1 MALFFLNLIMSD
13 IENIENGEDS
23 ILSDENN
30 NINFIEDIE
39 NSYKTY
45 INQLTDII
53 ADILDKLTQKNDLE
67 ENETNEDENGEIIL
81 LNTTLIEMEI
91 FNTNKKPSVPV
102 KKFLERVVKYC
113 QPEPST
119 FITSL
124 IYLDKIL
131 LKTKTKLTCM
141 NSYKLFYTC
150 FVLSMKFNE
159 DRHNSNKFYAKVC
172 GVNFNDFLLMEYR
185 ALKYLDFS
193 LFIQS
198 ETYELYYNNIYSTY

>member
-1 MALFFLNLIMSD
+1 MSD
-13 IENIENGEDS
+13 IENDDES
-23 ILSDENN
+23 LLTENN
-30 NINFIEDIE
+30 NNIHFE

-45 INQLTDII
+45 INQLIDII
-53 ADILDKLTQKNDLE
+53 ADILDKLTNKS
-67 ENETNEDENGEIIL
+67 NEQIEKEKKEDENGEIIL
-81 LNTTLIEMEI
+81 LNTTMIEMEI

-124 IYLDKIL
+124 IYLDNIL
-131 LKTKTKLTCM
+131 LRTKTKLTYM

-172 GVNFNDFLLMEYR
+172 GVNINDFLIMEYR

-193 LFIQS
+193 LFIQA
-198 ETYELYYNNIYSTY
+198 ETYELYYNNIYSVY

>member
-1 MALFFLNLIMSD
+1 MSD
-13 IENIENGEDS
+13 IENDVDS
-23 ILSDENN
+23 PLSEENN
-30 NINFIEDIE
+30 NLNFIKDIE

-45 INQLTDII
+45 INQLIDII
-53 ADILDKLTQKNDLE
+53 ADILDNLTKKNDE
-67 ENETNEDENGEIIL
+67 EEKEKTEDENGELIL
-81 LNTTLIEMEI
+81 LNTTMIEMEI

-124 IYLDKIL
+124 IYLDNIL

-141 NSYKLFYTC
+141 NSYKLFYAC

-172 GVNFNDFLLMEYR
+172 GVNINDFLLMEYR

-198 ETYELYYNNIYSTY
+198 ETYELYYNNIYNVY

>member
-1 MALFFLNLIMSD
+1 MSD
-13 IENIENGEDS
+13 IENDDES
-23 ILSDENN
+23 ILTENNN
-30 NINFIEDIE
+30 NINFE
-39 NSYKTY
+39 NSYKIY
-45 INQLTDII
+45 INQLIDII
-53 ADILDKLTQKNDLE
+53 SDILDKLTNKSKEQIELEQK
-67 ENETNEDENGEIIL
+67 EDENGEIIL
-81 LNTTLIEMEI
+81 LNTTMIEMEI
-91 FNTNKKPSVPV
+91 FNTSKKPSVPV

-124 IYLDKIL
+124 IYLDNIL

-193 LFIQS
+193 LYIQT
-198 ETYELYYNNIYSTY
+198 ETYELYYNNIYSVY

>member
-1 MALFFLNLIMSD
+1 MSD
-13 IENIENGEDS
+13 IENDDES
-23 ILSDENN
+23 ILSENNN

-45 INQLTDII
+45 INQLIDII
-53 ADILDKLTQKNDLE
+53 ADILDKLTNKSNE
-67 ENETNEDENGEIIL
+67 ESEKEKNEDENGELIL
-81 LNTTLIEMEI
+81 LSTTMIEMEI

-124 IYLDKIL
+124 IYLDNIL

-141 NSYKLFYTC
+141 NSYKLFYAC

-172 GVNFNDFLLMEYR
+172 GVNINDFLLMEYR

-198 ETYELYYNNIYSTY
+198 ETYELYYNNIYSV

>member
-1 MALFFLNLIMSD
+1 MSD
-13 IENIENGEDS
+13 IENDDES
-23 ILSDENN
+23 ILSENNN

-45 INQLTDII
+45 INQLIDII
-53 ADILDKLTQKNDLE
+53 ADILDKLTNKSNE
-67 ENETNEDENGEIIL
+67 ESEKEKNEDENGELIL
-81 LNTTLIEMEI
+81 LSTTMIEMEI

-119 FITSL
+119 FIMSL
-124 IYLDKIL
+124 IYLDNIL

-141 NSYKLFYTC
+141 NSYKLFYAC

-172 GVNFNDFLLMEYR
+172 GVNINDFLLMEYR

-193 LFIQS
+193 LFIQT
-198 ETYELYYNNIYSTY
+198 ETYELYYNNIYSVY

>member
-1 MALFFLNLIMSD
+1 MSD
-13 IENIENGEDS
+13 LENGDES
-23 ILSDENN
+23 ILSDDNN

-39 NSYKTY
+39 NVYKIY
-45 INQLTDII
+45 INQLIDII
-53 ADILDKLTQKNDLE
+53 ANILDNLTQKKSSDDDNDS
-67 ENETNEDENGEIIL
+67 NEDENGELIL
-81 LNTTLIEMEI
+81 LNTTMIEMEI

-124 IYLDKIL
+124 IYLDNIL

-172 GVNFNDFLLMEYR
+172 GVNINDFLLMEYR

-198 ETYELYYNNIYSTY
+198 ETYELYYNNIYSV

>member
-1 MALFFLNLIMSD
+1 MSD
-13 IENIENGEDS
+13 IENDDES
-23 ILSDENN
+23 LLTENN
-30 NINFIEDIE
+30 NNIQFE

-45 INQLTDII
+45 INQLIDII
-53 ADILDKLTQKNDLE
+53 ADILDKLTNKSNEQIEKEQK
-67 ENETNEDENGEIIL
+67 EDENGEIIL
-81 LNTTLIEMEI
+81 LNTTMIEMEI

-124 IYLDKIL
+124 IYLDNIL
-131 LKTKTKLTCM
+131 LRTKTKLTYM

-172 GVNFNDFLLMEYR
+172 GVNINDFLLMEYR

-193 LFIQS
+193 LFIQA
-198 ETYELYYNNIYSTY
+198 ETYELYYNNIYSVY

>member
-1 MALFFLNLIMSD
+1 MSD
-13 IENIENGEDS
+13 LEKSDES
-23 ILSDENN
+23 LSEENN

-39 NSYKTY
+39 NSYKIY
-45 INQLTDII
+45 INQLIDII
-53 ADILDKLTQKNDLE
+53 SDILDNLTIKNNLE
-67 ENETNEDENGEIIL
+67 KDDEDKDENGEIIL
-81 LNTTLIEMEI
+81 LNTTMIEMEI
-91 FNTNKKPSVPV
+91 FNTNKKPSVTV
-102 KKFLERVVKYC
+102 KKFLERVIKYC

-141 NSYKLFYTC
+141 NLYKLFYTC

-172 GVNFNDFLLMEYR
+172 GVNINDFLLMEYR

-193 LFIQS
+193 LYIES
-198 ETYELYYNNIYSTY
+198 EAYELYYNNIYSV

>member
-1 MALFFLNLIMSD
+1 MSD
-13 IENIENGEDS
+13 IENDDES
-23 ILSDENN
+23 ILTENNN
-30 NINFIEDIE
+30 NINFE
-39 NSYKTY
+39 NSYKIY
-45 INQLTDII
+45 INQLIDII
-53 ADILDKLTQKNDLE
+53 SDILDKLTNKSKEQIEIEQK
-67 ENETNEDENGEIIL
+67 EDENGEIIL
-81 LNTTLIEMEI
+81 LNTTMIEMEI
-91 FNTNKKPSVPV
+91 FNTSKKPSVPV

-124 IYLDKIL
+124 IYLDNIL

-193 LFIQS
+193 LYIQT
-198 ETYELYYNNIYSTY
+198 ETYELYYNNIYSVY

>member
-1 MALFFLNLIMSD
+1 MSD
-13 IENIENGEDS
+13 IENGDES
-23 ILSDENN
+23 LSVEN
-30 NINFIEDIE
+30 NINFIEEIE
-39 NSYKTY
+39 NSYQVY
-45 INQLTDII
+45 INQLIEII
-53 ADILDKLTQKNDLE
+53 ADILDKLMQKNS
-67 ENETNEDENGEIIL
+67 ENENDNNKEDENGEIIL
-81 LNTTLIEMEI
+81 LTTMMVEMEI
-91 FNTNKKPSVPV
+91 FNTNNKPSTPI

-124 IYLDKIL
+124 IYLDNIL
-131 LKTKTKLTCM
+131 LKTKSKLTWI

-172 GVNFNDFLLMEYR
+172 GVNINDFLLMEYI
-185 ALKYLDFS
+185 ALKYLDFN

-198 ETYELYYNNIYSTY
+198 ETYELYYNNIYSVY

>member
-1 MALFFLNLIMSD
+1 MSD
-13 IENIENGEDS
+13 IENDVDS
-23 ILSDENN
+23 PLSEENN
-30 NINFIEDIE
+30 NLNFIKDIE

-45 INQLTDII
+45 INQLIDII
-53 ADILDKLTQKNDLE
+53 ADILDNLTKKNDE
-67 ENETNEDENGEIIL
+67 EEKEKTEDENGELIL
-81 LNTTLIEMEI
+81 LNTTMIEMEI

-124 IYLDKIL
+124 IYLDNIL
-131 LKTKTKLTCM
+131 LKTKTKLTFM
-141 NSYKLFYTC
+141 NSYKLFYAC

-172 GVNFNDFLLMEYR
+172 GVNINDFLLMEYR

-198 ETYELYYNNIYSTY
+198 ETYELYYNNIYNVY

>member
-1 MALFFLNLIMSD
+1 MSD
-13 IENIENGEDS
+13 IENDDES
-23 ILSDENN
+23 ILSENNN

-45 INQLTDII
+45 INQLIDII
-53 ADILDKLTQKNDLE
+53 ADILDKLTNKSNE
-67 ENETNEDENGEIIL
+67 ESEKEKNEDENGELIL
-81 LNTTLIEMEI
+81 LSTTMIEMEI

-124 IYLDKIL
+124 IYLDNIL

-141 NSYKLFYTC
+141 NSYKLFYAC

-172 GVNFNDFLLMEYR
+172 GVNINDFLLM
-185 ALKYLDFS
+185 
-193 LFIQS
+193 
-198 ETYELYYNNIYSTY
+198 

>member
-1 MALFFLNLIMSD
+1 MSD
-13 IENIENGEDS
+13 NENDDES
-23 ILSDENN
+23 LLTENN
-30 NINFIEDIE
+30 NNIHFE

-45 INQLTDII
+45 INQLIDII
-53 ADILDKLTQKNDLE
+53 ADILDKLTNKSNEQIEKEQK
-67 ENETNEDENGEIIL
+67 EDENGEIIL
-81 LNTTLIEMEI
+81 LNTTIIEMEI

-119 FITSL
+119 FIISL
-124 IYLDKIL
+124 IYLDNIL
-131 LKTKTKLTCM
+131 LNTKTKLTYM

-172 GVNFNDFLLMEYR
+172 GVNINDFLLMEYR

-193 LFIQS
+193 LFIQA
-198 ETYELYYNNIYSTY
+198 ETYELYYNNIYSVY

>member
-1 MALFFLNLIMSD
+1 MSD
-13 IENIENGEDS
+13 IENDDES
-23 ILSDENN
+23 ILTENNN
-30 NINFIEDIE
+30 NINFE

-45 INQLTDII
+45 INQLIDII
-53 ADILDKLTQKNDLE
+53 ADILDKLANKSNEQIEKEQK
-67 ENETNEDENGEIIL
+67 EDENGEIIL
-81 LNTTLIEMEI
+81 LNTTMIEMEI

-124 IYLDKIL
+124 IYLDNIL
-131 LKTKTKLTCM
+131 LRTKTKLTYM

-172 GVNFNDFLLMEYR
+172 GVNINDFLLMEYR

-193 LFIQS
+193 LFIQA
-198 ETYELYYNNIYSTY
+198 ETYELYYNNIYSVY

>member
-1 MALFFLNLIMSD
+1 MSD
-13 IENIENGEDS
+13 LEKSDES
-23 ILSDENN
+23 LSEENN

-39 NSYKTY
+39 NSYKIY

-53 ADILDKLTQKNDLE
+53 SDILDNLTIKNNLE
-67 ENETNEDENGEIIL
+67 KDDEDKDENGEIIL
-81 LNTTLIEMEI
+81 LNTTMIEMEI
-91 FNTNKKPSVPV
+91 FNTNKKPSVTV
-102 KKFLERVVKYC
+102 KKFLERVIKYC

-141 NSYKLFYTC
+141 NLYKLFYTC

-172 GVNFNDFLLMEYR
+172 GVNINDFLLMEYR

-193 LFIQS
+193 LYIES
-198 ETYELYYNNIYSTY
+198 EAYELYYNNIYSVY

>member
-1 MALFFLNLIMSD
+1 MSD
-13 IENIENGEDS
+13 FENGDDS
-23 ILSDENN
+23 ILSDDNN
-30 NINFIEDIE
+30 NIHFIEDIE
-39 NSYKTY
+39 NSYKIY
-45 INQLTDII
+45 INQLIDII
-53 ADILDKLTQKNDLE
+53 ADILDNLTKKKSSDND
-67 ENETNEDENGEIIL
+67 NDSNEDENGEIIL
-81 LNTTLIEMEI
+81 LNTTMIEMEI

-124 IYLDKIL
+124 IYLDNIL

-172 GVNFNDFLLMEYR
+172 GVNINDFLLMEYR

-193 LFIQS
+193 LFIKS
-198 ETYELYYNNIYSTY
+198 ETYELYYNNIYSV

>member
-1 MALFFLNLIMSD
+1 MSD
-13 IENIENGEDS
+13 IENDVDS
-23 ILSDENN
+23 PLSEENN
-30 NINFIEDIE
+30 NLNFIKDIE

-45 INQLTDII
+45 INQLIDII
-53 ADILDKLTQKNDLE
+53 ADILDNLTKKNDE
-67 ENETNEDENGEIIL
+67 EEKEKTEDENGELIL
-81 LNTTLIEMEI
+81 LNTTMIEMEI

-124 IYLDKIL
+124 IYLDNIL
-131 LKTKTKLTCM
+131 LRTKTKLTYM

-172 GVNFNDFLLMEYR
+172 GVNINDFLLMEYR

-193 LFIQS
+193 LFIQA
-198 ETYELYYNNIYSTY
+198 ETYELYYNNIYSVY

>member
-1 MALFFLNLIMSD
+1 MSD
-13 IENIENGEDS
+13 IENDDES
-23 ILSDENN
+23 ILTENNN
-30 NINFIEDIE
+30 NINFE

-45 INQLTDII
+45 INQLIDII
-53 ADILDKLTQKNDLE
+53 SDILDKLTNKSNGQIETEQK
-67 ENETNEDENGEIIL
+67 EDENGEIIL
-81 LNTTLIEMEI
+81 LNTTMIEMEI
-91 FNTNKKPSVPV
+91 FNTSKKPSVPV

-124 IYLDKIL
+124 IYLDNIL

-193 LFIQS
+193 LYIQT
-198 ETYELYYNNIYSTY
+198 ETYELYYNNIYSVY

>member
-1 MALFFLNLIMSD
+1 MSD
-13 IENIENGEDS
+13 LENGDES
-23 ILSDENN
+23 ILSDDNN

-39 NSYKTY
+39 NVYKIY
-45 INQLTDII
+45 INQLIDII
-53 ADILDKLTQKNDLE
+53 ANILDNLTQKKSSDDDNDS
-67 ENETNEDENGEIIL
+67 NEDENGELIL
-81 LNTTLIEMEI
+81 LNTTMIEMEI
-91 FNTNKKPSVPV
+91 FNTNKKLSVPV

-124 IYLDKIL
+124 IYLDNIL

-172 GVNFNDFLLMEYR
+172 GVNINDFLLMEYR

-193 LFIQS
+193 LFIQT
-198 ETYELYYNNIYSTY
+198 ETYELYYNNIYSVY

>member
-1 MALFFLNLIMSD
+1 MSD
-13 IENIENGEDS
+13 LEKSDES
-23 ILSDENN
+23 LSEENN

-39 NSYKTY
+39 NSYKIY
-45 INQLTDII
+45 INQLIDII
-53 ADILDKLTQKNDLE
+53 SDILDNLTIKNNLE
-67 ENETNEDENGEIIL
+67 KDDEDDKDENGEIIL
-81 LNTTLIEMEI
+81 LNTTMIEMEI
-91 FNTNKKPSVPV
+91 FNTNKKPSVTV
-102 KKFLERVVKYC
+102 KKFLERVIKYC

-141 NSYKLFYTC
+141 NLYKLFYTC

-172 GVNFNDFLLMEYR
+172 GVNINDFLLMEYR

-193 LFIQS
+193 LYIES
-198 ETYELYYNNIYSTY
+198 EAYELYYNNIYSVY

>member
-1 MALFFLNLIMSD
+1 MSD
-13 IENIENGEDS
+13 IENDDDS
-23 ILSDENN
+23 FLAENN
-30 NINFIEDIE
+30 NNIHFE

-45 INQLTDII
+45 INQLIDII
-53 ADILDKLTQKNDLE
+53 SDILDKLTDKSDEQIEKEQK
-67 ENETNEDENGEIIL
+67 EDKNGEIIL
-81 LNTTLIEMEI
+81 LNTTMIEMEI

-124 IYLDKIL
+124 IYLDNIL
-131 LKTKTKLTCM
+131 LKTKTKLNCM

-172 GVNFNDFLLMEYR
+172 GVNINDFLLMEYR

-193 LFIQS
+193 LFIQAK
-198 ETYELYYNNIYSTY
+198 TYELYYNNIYSVY

>member
-1 MALFFLNLIMSD
+1 MSD
-13 IENIENGEDS
+13 IENDVDS
-23 ILSDENN
+23 PLSEENN
-30 NINFIEDIE
+30 NLNFIEDIE

-45 INQLTDII
+45 INQLIDII
-53 ADILDKLTQKNDLE
+53 ADILDNLTKKNDE
-67 ENETNEDENGEIIL
+67 KEKEKTEDENGELIL
-81 LNTTLIEMEI
+81 LNTTMIEMEI
-91 FNTNKKPSVPV
+91 YNTNKKPSVPV

-124 IYLDKIL
+124 IYLDNIL

-141 NSYKLFYTC
+141 NSYKLFYAC

-172 GVNFNDFLLMEYR
+172 GVNINDFLLMEYR

-193 LFIQS
+193 LFIQA
-198 ETYELYYNNIYSTY
+198 ETYELYYNNIYNVY

>member
-1 MALFFLNLIMSD
+1 MSD
-13 IENIENGEDS
+13 IENDDDS
-23 ILSDENN
+23 FLAENN
-30 NINFIEDIE
+30 NNIHFE

-45 INQLTDII
+45 INQLIDII
-53 ADILDKLTQKNDLE
+53 SDILDKLTNKSNEQIETEQK
-67 ENETNEDENGEIIL
+67 EDENGEIIL
-81 LNTTLIEMEI
+81 LNSTMIEMEI
-91 FNTNKKPSVPV
+91 FNTSKKPSVPV

-124 IYLDKIL
+124 IYLDNIL

-193 LFIQS
+193 LYIQT
-198 ETYELYYNNIYSTY
+198 ETYELYYNNIYSVY

>member
-1 MALFFLNLIMSD
+1 MSD
-13 IENIENGEDS
+13 LENGDDS
-23 ILSDENN
+23 ILSDDNN

-39 NSYKTY
+39 NVYKIY
-45 INQLTDII
+45 INQLIDII
-53 ADILDKLTQKNDLE
+53 ANILDNLTQKKSSDDDNDS
-67 ENETNEDENGEIIL
+67 NEDENGELIL
-81 LNTTLIEMEI
+81 LNTTMIEMEI

-124 IYLDKIL
+124 IYLDNIL

-172 GVNFNDFLLMEYR
+172 GANINDFLLMEYR

-198 ETYELYYNNIYSTY
+198 ETYELYYNNIYSV

>member
-1 MALFFLNLIMSD
+1 MSD
-13 IENIENGEDS
+13 IENGDES
-23 ILSDENN
+23 LLSDDNN

-45 INQLTDII
+45 INQLIDII
-53 ADILDKLTQKNDLE
+53 ADILDNLTKKNNPELNDDIK
-67 ENETNEDENGEIIL
+67 DENGEIIL
-81 LNTTLIEMEI
+81 LNTTIIEMEI
-91 FNTNKKPSVPV
+91 FNTTKKPSVTL

-119 FITSL
+119 FIMAL
-124 IYLDKIL
+124 IYLDNIV

-185 ALKYLDFS
+185 ALKYLDFK
-193 LFIQS
+193 LFIKS
-198 ETYELYYNNIYSTY
+198 ETYELYYNNIYSVY

>member
-1 MALFFLNLIMSD
+1 MSD
-13 IENIENGEDS
+13 LENGDES

-30 NINFIEDIE
+30 NINLLFMEDIE
-39 NSYKTY
+39 NSYKIY
-45 INQLTDII
+45 INQLIDII
-53 ADILDKLTQKNDLE
+53 ANILDNLAIKKTIEDDDDS
-67 ENETNEDENGEIIL
+67 NEDENGEIIL
-81 LNTTLIEMEI
+81 LNTTMIEMEI
-91 FNTNKKPSVPV
+91 FNTNKKPSTPI

-124 IYLDKIL
+124 IYLDKL
-131 LKTKTKLTCM
+131 LLNTKTKLTCM

-150 FVLSMKFNE
+150 FVLSIKFNE

-172 GVNFNDFLLMEYR
+172 GVNINDFLLMEYR

-193 LFIQS
+193 LFIKS
-198 ETYELYYNNIYSTY
+198 ETYELYYNDLYSV

>member
-1 MALFFLNLIMSD
+1 MSD
-13 IENIENGEDS
+13 IENDDES
-23 ILSDENN
+23 LLTENN
-30 NINFIEDIE
+30 NNIHFE

-45 INQLTDII
+45 INQLIDII
-53 ADILDKLTQKNDLE
+53 ADILDKLTNKSNEQIEKEQK
-67 ENETNEDENGEIIL
+67 EDENGEIIL
-81 LNTTLIEMEI
+81 LNTTMIEMEI

-124 IYLDKIL
+124 IYLDNIL
-131 LKTKTKLTCM
+131 LKTKTKLTYM

-172 GVNFNDFLLMEYR
+172 GVNINDFLLMEYR

-193 LFIQS
+193 LFIQA
-198 ETYELYYNNIYSTY
+198 ETYELYYNNIYSVY

>member
-1 MALFFLNLIMSD
+1 MSD
-13 IENIENGEDS
+13 LENGDES
-23 ILSDENN
+23 ILSDDNN
-30 NINFIEDIE
+30 NLNFIEDIE
-39 NSYKTY
+39 NVYKIY
-45 INQLTDII
+45 INQLIDII
-53 ADILDKLTQKNDLE
+53 ANILDNLTQKKSSDDDNDS
-67 ENETNEDENGEIIL
+67 NEDENGELIL
-81 LNTTLIEMEI
+81 LNTTMIEMEI

-124 IYLDKIL
+124 IYLDNIL

-172 GVNFNDFLLMEYR
+172 GVNINDFLLMEYR

-198 ETYELYYNNIYSTY
+198 ETYELYYNNIYSV

>member
-1 MALFFLNLIMSD
+1 MSD
-13 IENIENGEDS
+13 IENDDES
-23 ILSDENN
+23 ILSENNN

-45 INQLTDII
+45 INQLIDII
-53 ADILDKLTQKNDLE
+53 ADILDKLTNKSNDE
-67 ENETNEDENGEIIL
+67 SEKEKNEDENGEIIL
-81 LNTTLIEMEI
+81 LSTTMIEMEI

-124 IYLDKIL
+124 IYLDNIL

-141 NSYKLFYTC
+141 NSYKLFYAC

-172 GVNFNDFLLMEYR
+172 GVNINDFLLMEYR

-193 LFIQS
+193 LFIQT
-198 ETYELYYNNIYSTY
+198 ETYELYYNNIYSVY

>member
-1 MALFFLNLIMSD
+1 MSD
-13 IENIENGEDS
+13 IENDDDS
-23 ILSDENN
+23 FLAENN
-30 NINFIEDIE
+30 NNIHFE

-45 INQLTDII
+45 INQLIDII
-53 ADILDKLTQKNDLE
+53 SDILDKLTNKSNGQIETEQK
-67 ENETNEDENGEIIL
+67 EDENGEIIL
-81 LNTTLIEMEI
+81 LNTTMIEMEI
-91 FNTNKKPSVPV
+91 FNTSKKPSVPV

-124 IYLDKIL
+124 IYLDNIL

-193 LFIQS
+193 LYIQT
-198 ETYELYYNNIYSTY
+198 ETYELYYNNIYSVY

>member
-1 MALFFLNLIMSD
+1 MSD
-13 IENIENGEDS
+13 IENDVDS
-23 ILSDENN
+23 PLSEENN
-30 NINFIEDIE
+30 NLNFIEDIE

-45 INQLTDII
+45 INQLIDII
-53 ADILDKLTQKNDLE
+53 ADILDNLTKKNDE
-67 ENETNEDENGEIIL
+67 EEKEKTEDENGELIL
-81 LNTTLIEMEI
+81 LNTTMIEMEI

-124 IYLDKIL
+124 IYLDNIL

-141 NSYKLFYTC
+141 NSYKLFYAC

-172 GVNFNDFLLMEYR
+172 GVNINDFLLMEYR

-198 ETYELYYNNIYSTY
+198 ETYELYYNNIYNVY

>member
-1 MALFFLNLIMSD
+1 MSD
-13 IENIENGEDS
+13 IENDDES
-23 ILSDENN
+23 ILSENNN

-45 INQLTDII
+45 INQLIDII
-53 ADILDKLTQKNDLE
+53 ADILDKLTNKSNE
-67 ENETNEDENGEIIL
+67 ESEKEKNEDENGELIL
-81 LNTTLIEMEI
+81 LSTTMREMEI

-124 IYLDKIL
+124 IYLDNIL

-141 NSYKLFYTC
+141 NSYKLFYAC

-172 GVNFNDFLLMEYR
+172 GVNINDFLLMEYR

-193 LFIQS
+193 LFIQT
-198 ETYELYYNNIYSTY
+198 ETYELYYNNIYSVY

>member
-1 MALFFLNLIMSD
+1 MSD
-13 IENIENGEDS
+13 IENDDES
-23 ILSDENN
+23 LLTENN
-30 NINFIEDIE
+30 NNIHFE

-45 INQLTDII
+45 INQLIDII
-53 ADILDKLTQKNDLE
+53 ADILDKLTNKS
-67 ENETNEDENGEIIL
+67 NEQIEKEKKEDENGEIIL
-81 LNTTLIEMEI
+81 LNTTMIEMEI

-124 IYLDKIL
+124 IYLDNIL
-131 LKTKTKLTCM
+131 LKTKTKLTYM

-172 GVNFNDFLLMEYR
+172 GVNINDFLLMEYR

-193 LFIQS
+193 LFIQA
-198 ETYELYYNNIYSTY
+198 ETYELYYSNIYSVY

>member
-1 MALFFLNLIMSD
+1 MSD
-13 IENIENGEDS
+13 IENDDES
-23 ILSDENN
+23 ILSENNN

-45 INQLTDII
+45 INQLIDII
-53 ADILDKLTQKNDLE
+53 ADILDKLTNKSNDE
-67 ENETNEDENGEIIL
+67 SEKEKNEDENGELIL
-81 LNTTLIEMEI
+81 LSTTMIEMEI

-124 IYLDKIL
+124 IYLDNIL

-141 NSYKLFYTC
+141 NSYKLFYAC

-172 GVNFNDFLLMEYR
+172 GVNINDFLLMEYR

-198 ETYELYYNNIYSTY
+198 ETYELYYNNIYNVY

>member
-1 MALFFLNLIMSD
+1 MSD
-13 IENIENGEDS
+13 FENGDDS
-23 ILSDENN
+23 ILSDDNN
-30 NINFIEDIE
+30 NIHFIEDIE
-39 NSYKTY
+39 NSYKIY
-45 INQLTDII
+45 INQLIDII
-53 ADILDKLTQKNDLE
+53 ADILDNLTKKKSSDND
-67 ENETNEDENGEIIL
+67 NDSNEDENGEIIL
-81 LNTTLIEMEI
+81 LNTTMIEMEI

-124 IYLDKIL
+124 IYLDNIL

-172 GVNFNDFLLMEYR
+172 GVNINDFLLMEYR

-193 LFIQS
+193 LFIQA
-198 ETYELYYNNIYSTY
+198 ETYELYYNNIYSV

>member
-1 MALFFLNLIMSD
+1 MSD
-13 IENIENGEDS
+13 IENDDES
-23 ILSDENN
+23 LLTENN
-30 NINFIEDIE
+30 NNIHFE

-45 INQLTDII
+45 INQLIDII
-53 ADILDKLTQKNDLE
+53 ADILDKLTNKS
-67 ENETNEDENGEIIL
+67 NEQIEKEKKEDENGEIIL
-81 LNTTLIEMEI
+81 LNTTMIEMEI

-124 IYLDKIL
+124 IYLDNIL
-131 LKTKTKLTCM
+131 LKTKTKLTYM

-172 GVNFNDFLLMEYR
+172 GVNINDFLLMEYR

-193 LFIQS
+193 LFIQA
-198 ETYELYYNNIYSTY
+198 ETYELYYNNIYSVY